1 MLTQPATHTHT
12 LWIIP
17 GLCVGST
24 RSLAEREMKKANGT
38 IHRPQKKNARTC
50 TDEPHFHYMHT
61 HTHTHNIIYT
71 SPIYIYIPLE
81 KGAIQWQSTGRLG
94 NGSPVETL
102 QKRGDNTHTLTHT
115 VSLEPETQEL
125 YSACFRIHTLSIP
138 TFLWETSQG
147 NTRMNEEN

>member
-1 MLTQPATHTHT
+1 MIGLSSFDPFISSLIGQTCSHSLQYTHTHT

-61 HTHTHNIIYT
+61 HTHNIIYT
-71 SPIYIYIPLE
+71 SPIYIYIPPE

-94 NGSPVETL
+94 NGSQVETL
-102 QKRGDNTHTLTHT
+102 QKRGDNTHTHTH
-115 VSLEPETQEL
+115 S
-125 YSACFRIHTLSIP
+125 F
-138 TFLWETSQG
+138 
-147 NTRMNEEN
+147 TRA